1 MEEKDEVERKIKSVK
16 SVYSKILLTCFIQI
30 EGTENS
36 PKQILKHPNR
46 TKHILKRAL
55 SPSPLAQRVWFSS
68 GNVKTLCCCRNSYN
82 KEDLENFLMGK
93 GFFLLYR
100 SGLPH
105 QCSAPFI
112 SGGNIMCVLPQAKL
126 VLTFVTLFISQCG
139 IG

>member
-16 SVYSKILLTCFIQI
+16 SVYSKILPTCFIQR

-36 PKQILKHPNR
+36 PKQILKQPNH
-46 TKHILKRAL
+46 TKHILKRTL
-55 SPSPLAQRVWFSS
+55 SPSPLAQCMWFSS

-82 KEDLENFLMGK
+82 KEDLENFLKDK

-105 QCSAPFI
+105 QRSAPFT
-112 SGGNIMCVLPQAKL
+112 SGGNIMCVLPQSKP
-126 VLTFVTLFISQCG
+126 VLTFVTLFTS
-139 IG
+139 